1 MLQQNK
7 TKLLRF
13 FFEEPAR
20 RFHIRELARMSGI
33 AHTSVKNYLQEL
45 VAEKFIIKV
54 KSPLYDAFIANEED
68 RMYKVYKQQDIILQI
83 YSCNLVD
90 FLEDSLQPRCIILF
104 GSARKGE
111 YNKTSDIDLF
121 IQAREQKIDLSKFE
135 KKLQH
140 HISLF
145 FEEDIHKLSSEL
157 FNNIVNGLKISGY
170 LKLR

>member
-13 FFEEPAR
+13 FFEEPTR

-45 VAEKFIIKV
+45 VIEKLIIKV
-54 KSPLYDAFIANEED
+54 KSPLYAAFIANEEN
-68 RMYKVYKQQDIILQI
+68 RMYRLRKQQDMVFQI
-83 YSCNLVD
+83 YSSGLVD

-104 GSARKGE
+104 GSVRKGE
-111 YNKTSDIDLF
+111 YNKTSDIDIF
-121 IQAREQKIDLSKFE
+121 IQTQERKIDLSKFE

-140 HISLF
+140 SISLF
-145 FEEDIHKLSSEL
+145 FEEDIHKLSNEL
-157 FNNIVNGLKISGY
+157 FNNIVNGFKISGY
-170 LKLR
+170 LKL